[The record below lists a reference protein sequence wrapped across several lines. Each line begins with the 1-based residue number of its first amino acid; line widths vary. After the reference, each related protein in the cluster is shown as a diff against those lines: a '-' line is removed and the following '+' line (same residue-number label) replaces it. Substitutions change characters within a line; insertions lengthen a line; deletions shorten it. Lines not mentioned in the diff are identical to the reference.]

1 MTNFNS
7 MQRSIAAAFGALV
20 ISTAFIAAAVAPA
33 ATTSHSAQVARIAI
47 PTAQANA

>member
-7 MQRSIAAAFGALV
+7 LQRTVAAAVGALV

-33 ATTSHSAQVARIAI
+33 ATGHQVAGIAI

>member
-7 MQRSIAAAFGALV
+7 MQRTIAAAFGALV

-33 ATTSHSAQVARIAI
+33 ATTSHSAQVASIAI

>member
-7 MQRSIAAAFGALV
+7 MQRSIAAALGALV
-20 ISTAFIAAAVAPA
+20 ISTAFVAAAVAPA
-33 ATTSHSAQVARIAI
+33 ATTGHSAQVASIAI

>member
-1 MTNFNS
+1 MTNFNTLP
-7 MQRSIAAAFGALV
+7 RSIAAALGALV

-33 ATTSHSAQVARIAI
+33 ATTGHSAQVASIAI